1 MSHHPTAGP
10 RVRGLVNL
18 GNTCF
23 MNCIL
28 QVFAHCPLLARYF
41 LCGGHNR
48 FGCRGRW
55 PCEPASAEDSEV
67 PTPRRV
73 CMACEMDLLF
83 CQLFSGRTEP
93 LSPHSFL
100 HGMWCSSETIAGY
113 EQQDAHEFFI
123 ALLAAIR
130 ASLRTVPAALP
141 TPRDAA
147 LHNGV
152 PSRTATTPSTDGD
165 VGSIF
170 SGVLRSD
177 VTCASCGCRQRQMPA
192 HPPSPLAPPPTRS
205 HFARA
210 PSPTVPIDGSS
221 TSTTFEEFCDISLDI
236 SAAAAGGALEG
247 LASCLRS
254 FTQQE
259 QMSRGERCW
268 CASCASLQDSSK
280 QLSIHRLPLV
290 LCFHL
295 KRFEQLPGAK

>member
-192 HPPSPLAPPPTRS
+192 SRPLPSPLRPLGLTLRARRLPPCRSTAARPLRRSRSSATSLSTSPPRRLAARSRASLRASAPSRS
-205 HFARA
+205 RSRCLEASAAGARA
-210 PSPTVPIDGSS
+210 APVCRT
-221 TSTTFEEFCDISLDI
+221 
-236 SAAAAGGALEG
+236 
-247 LASCLRS
+247 LRS
-254 FTQQE
+254 SCPSTGY
-259 QMSRGERCW
+259 RW
-268 CASCASLQDSSK
+268 YCAS
-280 QLSIHRLPLV
+280 I
-290 LCFHL
+290 
-295 KRFEQLPGAK
+295 